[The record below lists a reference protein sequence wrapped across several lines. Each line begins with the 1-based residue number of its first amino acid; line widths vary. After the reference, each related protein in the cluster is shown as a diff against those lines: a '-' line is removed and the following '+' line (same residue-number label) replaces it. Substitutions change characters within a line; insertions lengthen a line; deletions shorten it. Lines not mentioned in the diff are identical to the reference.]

1 MICQCQQRGCRGQV
15 NALVQEQERESWSIA
30 KWTIGDS
37 SCCGTS
43 ALAHYVV
50 KFLRNLGG
58 GRSLVFLAG
67 QSI

>member
-1 MICQCQQRGCRGQV
+1 MQRTGRCPWAG
-15 NALVQEQERESWSIA
+15 AGKTESWSMA
-30 KWTIGDS
+30 KWTLADL

-43 ALAHYVV
+43 ALVHYVV

-67 QSI
+67 KSNCRRT